1 MDEKKLTPMR
11 FQPELVE
18 RKWGMVEYR
27 IADLGYIDSVAL
39 DGWLS
44 GNSISD
50 IMQTY
55 LERIAGEVP
64 FENYGTQFPVMVK

>member
-1 MDEKKLTPMR
+1 MEEKKLTPMR
-11 FQPELVE
+11 FRPERVE
-18 RKWGMVEYR
+18 RKWGIAEYR

-50 IMQTY
+50 ISVSPGRSPSNTTG
-55 LERIAGEVP
+55 RSSR
-64 FENYGTQFPVMVK
+64 